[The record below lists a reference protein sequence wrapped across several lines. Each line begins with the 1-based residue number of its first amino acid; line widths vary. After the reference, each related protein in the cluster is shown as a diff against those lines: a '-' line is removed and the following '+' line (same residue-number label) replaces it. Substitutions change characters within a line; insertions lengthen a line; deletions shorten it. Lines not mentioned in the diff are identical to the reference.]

1 MRHIR
6 PRFAILLRSMLAL
19 AIGLFTFAAGAG
31 AQCAGVAASVAGN
44 VTWTPAF
51 CQEFNG
57 AQGPPDTT
65 VWAYDL
71 GNRGWNKEIEIYCG
85 PPGYAGNPTSCPS
98 AFSTAT
104 NTSFIDGSGRLV
116 IQAVNSGGTWYSGRM
131 KTEGLENFEYGRI
144 EASIQLPDTST
155 QGLWPAF
162 WTLGAS
168 VDHGVRWPMCG
179 EADIMEDWFPQI
191 HNGTGTTGNR
201 STIHTTVSSHN
212 GTGGR
217 FTFPAGES
225 TLAFHTYGVIW
236 SANMM
241 QYYVDD
247 PAKPFFIVT
256 ASDLSPSDTWPFNA
270 PEFILMNVAVG
281 GTLGGTPS
289 GSTPNPGKM
298 LVDYVRQYKASAVP
312 APVLGT
318 PPSIAVTAGAAT
330 GNSSTFT
337 PAPPPDLSSGSAWY
351 SYINCNTNA
360 PAATCSIST
369 TDPLDHFVITPGE
382 SITVTFH
389 STARDGGAGTTAGSY
404 TITANAF
411 TESNT
416 TGTPDATATIP
427 VTVN

>member
-1 MRHIR
+1 MRYIH
-6 PRFAILLRSMLAL
+6 PQFGSFLRWMLAL
-19 AIGLFTFAAGAG
+19 AMGLFAVTGTAG
-31 AQCAGVAASVAGN
+31 AQCAGVTASVAGN
-44 VTWTPAF
+44 VTWTPIF

-71 GNRGWNKEIEIYCG
+71 GNRGWNNEIEIYCG

-98 AFSTAT
+98 TFSTAT
-104 NTSFIDGSGRLV
+104 NTSYIDGGGHLV
-116 IQAVNSGGTWYSGRM
+116 IQAIQSDGTWTSARM
-131 KTEGLENFEYGRI
+131 KTQGLENFEYGRI
-144 EASIQLPDTST
+144 EASIQLPDTSV

-162 WTLGAS
+162 WTLGTS
-168 VDHGVRWPMCG
+168 VDHGVRWPTCG
-179 EADIMEDWFPQI
+179 EADIMEDWFPPI

-241 QYYVDD
+241 QFYVDD
-247 PAKPFFIVT
+247 PAKPFFIIT
-256 ASDLSPSDTWPFNA
+256 PSDLSPSDTWPFNA
-270 PEFILMNVAVG
+270 PEFLLMNIAVG

-289 GSTPNPGKM
+289 MSTPNPGKM

-312 APVLGT
+312 APNLGT
-318 PPSIAVTAGAAT
+318 PPSIAVTAGATT
-330 GNSSTFT
+330 GNTSTFA
-337 PAPPPDLSSGSAWY
+337 PAPPPDLPPGSVWY

-360 PAATCSIST
+360 PAASCSIST

-382 SITVTFH
+382 GITVTFH
-389 STARDGGAGTTAGSY
+389 STAGASGTTAGSY
-404 TITANAF
+404 TITVNAF
-411 TESNT
+411 TESNA
-416 TGTPDATATIP
+416 TGTPDATATIH